1 MKQLIYVLKS
11 VWMNRHQIANNTHLW
26 GIQLAKLGENW
37 RRKEVE
43 RWFFINLNIVYILH
57 YWTKLCLTW
66 FTFNILGMHLLYK
79 QVKAYVDI
87 ML

>member
-11 VWMNRHQIANNTHLW
+11 VWMNRHQIANDTHLW
-26 GIQLAKLGENW
+26 GIQLAELWGNW
-37 RRKEVE
+37 RRKEGE
-43 RWFFINLNIVYILH
+43 WWSFINLNIVYILH
-57 YWTKLCLTW
+57 YWTELYLTW
-66 FTFNILGMHLLYK
+66 FTFNILGMHLLHK